1 MKYPIV
7 FLVFPICLLL
17 LLFLSTPLVSISNK
31 AISIPASQDGAH
43 GHHSDSCNF
52 SSGRW
57 ILDTTKRP
65 LYSADCPFHRSV
77 WNCGK
82 NKKPE
87 AEKMSQW
94 TWKPSKCSPWASIK
108 PHSFL
113 RATQG
118 MRLGFI
124 GDSLNENF
132 MVSLLCSLSAVDAK
146 ARKWKRR
153 GAWRG
158 AYFPSQDVTVGYHR
172 AVVLSK
178 INLAGTGSGF
188 RVDIDIPAD
197 DWSNVTQFYDVL
209 VFNTGH
215 WWGYDKFPEDLPLVF
230 YKQGRPVWPPLS
242 IREGLAAVLK
252 SMLEFIDDSV
262 PATVLKVWR
271 LQSPRHFHG
280 GEWNQNG
287 SCSSSDL
294 LSSTQVEEWFDPAN
308 GGVNREEREVN
319 DVIRSALNGH
329 HGFVLLDV
337 AKISEFRAD
346 AHPSLWLGGKDT
358 HLVWGQD
365 CLHWCLPGLPD
376 TWVDMLVDVVL
387 KHVQSAQ

>member
-1 MKYPIV
+1 M
-7 FLVFPICLLL
+7 
-17 LLFLSTPLVSISNK
+17 
-31 AISIPASQDGAH
+31 
-43 GHHSDSCNF
+43 
-52 SSGRW
+52 
-57 ILDTTKRP
+57 
-65 LYSADCPFHRSV
+65 
-77 WNCGK
+77 
-82 NKKPE
+82 
-87 AEKMSQW
+87 
-94 TWKPSKCSPWASIK
+94 
-108 PHSFL
+108 
-113 RATQG
+113 
-118 MRLGFI
+118 
-124 GDSLNENF
+124 
-132 MVSLLCSLSAVDAK
+132 
-146 ARKWKRR
+146 
-153 GAWRG
+153 
-158 AYFPSQDVTVGYHR
+158 
-172 AVVLSK
+172 
-178 INLAGTGSGF
+178 
-188 RVDIDIPAD
+188 
-197 DWSNVTQFYDVL
+197 
-209 VFNTGH
+209 
-215 WWGYDKFPEDLPLVF
+215 
-230 YKQGRPVWPPLS
+230 WPPLS